1 MPLKLLLEGQESR
14 LKLQPKEWP
23 QKMHFVDRDWL
34 PNLQLLDY
42 KLKLLLEDQEL
53 QLNLKLIDLQL
64 KVL

>member
-1 MPLKLLLEGQESR
+1 
-14 LKLQPKEWP
+14 
-23 QKMHFVDRDWL
+23 MHFVDRDWL